1 MTAPTYAVYAIK
13 YAELSRRTCENFT
26 DGDPHDT
33 SLMPLNYYVWAVVGQ
48 QRTIIVDTG
57 FSATVGARRG
67 RVITHPVEE
76 GLGALGIS
84 PENVTDVVITHLHY
98 DHAGNDELFP
108 DATYHLQDDEM
119 RYATG
124 RCMCHHEISKA
135 FEADDVARM
144 VHRVFSGRV
153 QFHDGDA
160 MLAPGISLHRIGG
173 HTMGLQAVRVET
185 QRGSVV
191 LASDASHFYAHM
203 ETGRVFPIVYNVGEL
218 LDGYKRLQSLASSVQ
233 HIIPGHDPL
242 VIDRFPEASDATANW
257 IARVDYAPRR
267 WQ

>member
-1 MTAPTYAVYAIK
+1 MTDEKYAVYAIK

-33 SLMPLNYYVWAVVGQ
+33 SLMPLNYYVWAIVGQ
-48 QRTIIVDTG
+48 DRTVVVDTG
-57 FSATVGARRG
+57 FGAAVGSKRG
-67 RVITHPVEE
+67 RVITHPVAE
-76 GLGALGIS
+76 GLSAVGIDHA
-84 PENVTDVVITHLHY
+84 EVTDVVITHLHY

-108 DATYHLQDDEM
+108 QATYHLQDDEM

-144 VHRVFSGRV
+144 VGRVFDGRV
-153 QFHDGDA
+153 QFHDGDET
-160 MLAPGISLHRIGG
+160 LAPGISVHRIGG
-173 HTMGLQAVRVET
+173 HTMGLQAVRVSTE
-185 QRGSVV
+185 RGAVV

-218 LDGYKRLQSLASSVQ
+218 LDGYKRLQSLASSGR

-242 VIDRFPEASDATANW
+242 VIERFAPASDATANW
-257 IARVDYAPRR
+257 IARVDTAPQR
-267 WQ
+267 W